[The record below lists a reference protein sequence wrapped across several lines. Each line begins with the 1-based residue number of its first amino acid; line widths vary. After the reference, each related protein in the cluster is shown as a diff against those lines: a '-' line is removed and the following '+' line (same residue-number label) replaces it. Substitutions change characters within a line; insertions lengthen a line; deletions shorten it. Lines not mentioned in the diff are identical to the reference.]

1 MIQWHRVVSTNLAV
15 VKVALT
21 TISWT
26 TIVLMTIVAVLPSC
40 SAPKDP
46 DPAALEASAAAR
58 IQAIPP
64 ASPEK
69 YRSMRDMK
77 GWRNPYLIVRADGV
91 ALLDPD
97 DHVERLFKAEELT
110 QELGKLPASA
120 WPYGRVVAVTENG
133 VASGDML
140 VLMRKNRAI
149 VAGTLE
155 SMHVVINWIPS
166 A

>member
-1 MIQWHRVVSTNLAV
+1 MIPWRP
-15 VKVALT
+15 VALT
-21 TISWT
+21 KFALTQFAQMKLAPT
-26 TIVLMTIVAVLPSC
+26 TFALTMVAILLSC
-40 SAPKDP
+40 SAAPQAP
-46 DPAALEASAAAR
+46 DAATLEASAAAR
-58 IQAIPP
+58 IQAVPP
-64 ASPEK
+64 ANPER
-69 YRSMRDMK
+69 YRGMRDMK

-133 VASGDML
+133 ARAPGDD
-140 VLMRKNRAI
+140 VLIRQNRAI

-155 SMHVVINWIPS
+155 GMHVLIDWIPS

>member
-1 MIQWHRVVSTNLAV
+1 MIQWQRVASTKLSFVKQALA
-15 VKVALT
+15 
-21 TISWT
+21 TIA
-26 TIVLMTIVAVLPSC
+26 LMTIVASLLSC
-40 SAPKDP
+40 SAAPKDP
-46 DPAALEASAAAR
+46 DPAALEARAAAR

-64 ASPEK
+64 ATPEK
-69 YRSMRDMK
+69 YRGMRDMK

-97 DHVERLFKAEELT
+97 DHLERVFKAEELT

-133 VASGDML
+133 VAASGDML

-155 SMHVVINWIPS
+155 SMQVLINWIPS

>member
-1 MIQWHRVVSTNLAV
+1 MIHRCLA
-15 VKVALT
+15 ALAT
-21 TISWT
+21 F
-26 TIVLMTIVAVLPSC
+26 AVLLTSC
-40 SAPKDP
+40 TAPRDR

-69 YRSMRDMK
+69 YRGMIDMK
-77 GWRNPYLIVRADGV
+77 GWQNPYLIVQAGGV
-91 ALLDPD
+91 ALLDAGN
-97 DHVERLFKAEELT
+97 HEERLLKPAELT
-110 QELGKLPASA
+110 QELAKLPPSA

-133 VASGDML
+133 VRNSESD
-140 VLMRKNRAI
+140 VLIRKNRAL

-155 SMHVVINWIPS
+155 SLHVLINWIPP